1 MAVRFSTGLRNAMLG
16 STGLDAALTNGVIY
30 IYSGAQP
37 ATADSAIAG
46 VLLGKVTVDAGAF
59 AHGSPTNGLN
69 FDSPVAGVIA
79 KAAAEN
85 WQFNGVADGTAGW
98 FRFAGNP
105 NDDGT
110 SSTTLSRIDGSIA
123 KTGGDMTLS
132 NTAIVTAA
140 PNTVDVFQLTMA
152 AN

>member
-1 MAVRFSTGLRNAMLG
+1 MLG
-16 STGLDAALTNGVIY
+16 STGLDAALANGTIY

-37 ATADSAIAG
+37 ATADSAAAG
-46 VLLGKVTVDAGAF
+46 VLLGQVTVDALAF
-59 AHGSPTNGLN
+59 THGVATNGIN
-69 FDSPVAGVIA
+69 FDNAAAGSIA
-79 KAAAEN
+79 KAVSEN
-85 WQFNGVADGTAGW
+85 WKFNGITSGTAGW

-110 SSTTLSRIDGSIA
+110 SSTTLSRIDGSVA

-132 NTAIVTAA
+132 NTAIVGGA
-140 PNTVDVFQLTMA
+140 PSTVDVFQLTMA

>member
-1 MAVRFSTGLRNAMLG
+1 MAVRFSTGLRDAMLG
-16 STGLDAALTNGVIY
+16 SIGLDAAFTNGVIY

-37 ATADSAIAG
+37 ATADSAAAG
-46 VLLGKVTVDAGAF
+46 TLLGVVTVDALAFVHGA
-59 AHGSPTNGLN
+59 ATNGLN
-69 FDSPVAGVIA
+69 FDAPVAGTIA
-79 KAAAEN
+79 KAVSEN
-85 WQFNGVADGTAGW
+85 WKFNGITAGTAGW

-105 NDDGT
+105 NDDG
-110 SSTTLSRIDGSIA
+110 SASTTLSRIDGTVA

-132 NTAIVTAA
+132 NTAIVVAA